1 MKATLTFDLRE
12 DQHAFDCVVNATKM
26 HDIILEMREHLHQL
40 EHHLR
45 ETGGPHRTVGQ
56 IRKKFAEAISDA
68 DMSHLF

>member
-1 MKATLTFDLRE
+1 MKVTLTFDLRE

-26 HDIILEMREHLHQL
+26 HDIILEMREHVHQL

-68 DMSHLF
+68 NMPHLF